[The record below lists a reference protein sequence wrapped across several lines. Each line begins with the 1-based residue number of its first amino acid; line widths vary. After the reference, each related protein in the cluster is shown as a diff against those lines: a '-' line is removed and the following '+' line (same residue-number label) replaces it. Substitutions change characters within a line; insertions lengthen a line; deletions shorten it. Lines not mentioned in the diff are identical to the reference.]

1 MKIHKIQGD
10 LTAEITSKIKDY
22 CSIDCEMQ
30 GLKPDRDK
38 LSIVSLTSD
47 DENVYIIQ
55 PNKDYKAPNLVSIL
69 ENEKILKIF
78 HFARMDVHFLD
89 AYLKANVK
97 NYYCTK
103 LMSRLARTWTQFHG
117 LKDLTDQICKVKLDK
132 KYGSS
137 TDWSKGLE
145 SISDNELNYAA
156 KDCFYLK
163 KIKDALE
170 KILKRENR
178 FDLFLSTMKGLES
191 RIKLDKAGFKDPDI
205 FEH

>member
-38 LSIVSLTSD
+38 LSIVSLTGD

-55 PNKDYKAPNLVSIL
+55 PNKEYKAPNLVSIL

-89 AYLKANVK
+89 VYLKTNVK

-103 LMSRLARTWTQFHG
+103 LMSKLSRTFSSNHG
-117 LKDLTDQICKVKLDK
+117 LKDLVF
-132 KYGSS
+132 S
-137 TDWSKGLE
+137 
-145 SISDNELNYAA
+145 
-156 KDCFYLK
+156 
-163 KIKDALE
+163 
-170 KILKRENR
+170 
-178 FDLFLSTMKGLES
+178 
-191 RIKLDKAGFKDPDI
+191 
-205 FEH
+205 

>member
-38 LSIVSLTSD
+38 LSIVSLTGD

-55 PNKDYKAPNLVSIL
+55 PNKEYKAPNLVSIL

-89 AYLKANVK
+89 VYLKTNVK

-103 LMSRLARTWTQFHG
+103 LMSKLSRTFSSNHG
-117 LKDLTDQICKVKLDK
+117 LKDLVFSYCGVKLDK
-132 KYGSS
+132 KFGSS
-137 TDWSKGLE
+137 TDWQKGLE
-145 SISDNELNYAA
+145 NISIDELNYAA

-163 KIKDALE
+163 KIKDSLE

-178 FDLFLSTMKGLES
+178 FDLFLSTMRGLES
-191 RIKLDKAGFKDPDI
+191 RIKLDKSGFKDADI

>member
-10 LTAEITSKIKDY
+10 LNTEITSKIKDY

-38 LSIVSLTSD
+38 LSIVSLTGD
-47 DENVYIIQ
+47 DENVYIVQ
-55 PNKDYKAPNLVSIL
+55 PDKDYKAPNLVSIL

-89 AYLKANVK
+89 VYLKTNVK

-103 LMSRLARTWTQFHG
+103 LMSKLSRTFSSNHG
-117 LKDLTDQICKVKLDK
+117 LKDLVFSYCGVKLDK
-132 KYGSS
+132 KFGSS
-137 TDWSKGLE
+137 TDWQKGLE
-145 SISDNELNYAA
+145 NISIDELNYAA

-163 KIKDALE
+163 KIKDSLE

-178 FDLFLSTMKGLES
+178 FDLFLSTMRGLES
-191 RIKLDKAGFKDPDI
+191 RIKLDKSGFKDADI

>member
-10 LTAEITSKIKDY
+10 ITKEIVSEIKDY

-30 GLKPDRDK
+30 GLQPLRDK
-38 LSIVSLTSD
+38 LSIISLTGD
-47 DENVYIIQ
+47 DKNVYIIQ
-55 PNKDYKAPNLVSIL
+55 PNKDFKAPNLVSIL

-89 AYLKANVK
+89 VYLKTNVK

-103 LMSRLARTWTQFHG
+103 LMSKLSRTFSSNHG
-117 LKDLTDQICKVKLDK
+117 LKDLVSSLCGVKLDK
-132 KYGSS
+132 KFGSS
-137 TDWSKGLE
+137 TDWQKGLE
-145 SISDNELNYAA
+145 NISVDELNYAA

-163 KIKDALE
+163 KIKDSLE

-191 RIKLDKAGFKDPDI
+191 RIKLDKSGFKDADI

>member
-38 LSIVSLTSD
+38 LSIVSLTGD

-55 PNKDYKAPNLVSIL
+55 PNKEYKAPNLVSIL

-89 AYLKANVK
+89 VYLKTNVK

-103 LMSRLARTWTQFHG
+103 LMSKLSRTFSSNHG
-117 LKDLTDQICKVKLDK
+117 LKDLVVSYCGVKLDK
-132 KYGSS
+132 KFGSS
-137 TDWSKGLE
+137 TDWQKGLE
-145 SISDNELNYAA
+145 NISIDELNYAA

-163 KIKDALE
+163 KIKDSLE

-191 RIKLDKAGFKDPDI
+191 RIKLDKSGFKDADI

>member
-1 MKIHKIQGD
+1 MKIHKIQD
-10 LTAEITSKIKDY
+10 DITKEIASEIKDY

-30 GLKPDRDK
+30 GLQPPRDK
-38 LSIVSLTSD
+38 LSIISLTGD
-47 DENVYIIQ
+47 DKNVYIVQ
-55 PNKDYKAPNLVSIL
+55 PNKDFKAPNLVSIL

-89 AYLKANVK
+89 VYLKTNVK
-97 NYYCTK
+97 NYFCTK
-103 LMSRLARTWTQFHG
+103 LMSKLSRTFSSNHG
-117 LKDLTDQICKVKLDK
+117 LKDLVSSYCGVKLDK
-132 KYGSS
+132 KFGSS
-137 TDWSKGLE
+137 TDWQKGLE
-145 SISDNELNYAA
+145 NISIDELNYAA

-163 KIKDALE
+163 KIKDSLE

-191 RIKLDKAGFKDPDI
+191 RIKLDKSGFKDADI

>member
-1 MKIHKIQGD
+1 MKIHKLQGD

-78 HFARMDVHFLD
+78 HFARMDVHFLEY
-89 AYLKANVK
+89 YLKTEVK

-103 LMSRLARTWTQFHG
+103 LMSKLARSYSSNHG
-117 LKDLTDQICKVKLDK
+117 LKDLCQELCNVKLEK

-137 TDWSKGLE
+137 TDWNKSLDDVSEK
-145 SISDNELNYAA
+145 ELKYLCN
-156 KDCFYLK
+156 DVLYLK
-163 KIKDALE
+163 EIKE
-170 KILKRENR
+170 KLQKMLQRDNR
-178 FDLFLSTMKGLES
+178 FDLFLSSMNGVRS
-191 RIKLDKAGFKDPDI
+191 RINLDKAGFNDPNI

>member
-10 LTAEITSKIKDY
+10 LTTEITSKIKDY

-38 LSIVSLTSD
+38 LSIVSLTAD

-89 AYLKANVK
+89 VYLKTNVK
-97 NYYCTK
+97 HYFCTK
-103 LMSRLARTWTQFHG
+103 LMSKLSRTFSSSHG
-117 LKDLTDQICKVKLDK
+117 LKELVSSYCGVKLDK
-132 KYGSS
+132 KFGSS
-137 TDWSKGLE
+137 TDWQKGLE
-145 SISDNELNYAA
+145 NISIDELNYAA

-163 KIKDALE
+163 KIKDSLE

>member
-10 LTAEITSKIKDY
+10 LTTEITSKIKDY

-38 LSIVSLTSD
+38 LSIVSLTAD

-89 AYLKANVK
+89 VYLKTNVK
-97 NYYCTK
+97 NYFCTK
-103 LMSRLARTWTQFHG
+103 LMSKLSRTFSSFHG
-117 LKDLTDQICKVKLDK
+117 LKDLVSSYCGVKLDK
-132 KYGSS
+132 KFGSS
-137 TDWSKGLE
+137 TDWQKGLE
-145 SISDNELNYAA
+145 NISIDELNYAA

-163 KIKDALE
+163 KIKDSLE